1 MTDALITLKNHK
13 PNFTSNPKYRLIN
26 PSNSELGKVS
36 KFLIEKLNTII
47 RDKSLVNQW
56 RDTYIVIN
64 WFKNINNKSNCIFMQ
79 FDIEE
84 FYPSISIGLLMEA
97 INHINSFVS
106 MSKKR
111 SKNHNAFSQI
121 YLIQ

>member
-47 RDKSLVNQW
+47 RNKSLVNQW
-56 RDTYIVIN
+56 RDTYVVIN

-97 INHINSFVS
+97 INHTNSFVS